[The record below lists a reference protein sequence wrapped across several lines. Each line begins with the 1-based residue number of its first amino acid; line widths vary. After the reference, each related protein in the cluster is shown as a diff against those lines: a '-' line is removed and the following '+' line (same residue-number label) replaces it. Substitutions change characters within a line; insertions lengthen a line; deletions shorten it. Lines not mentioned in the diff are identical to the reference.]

1 MEYITNNQIPGDLT
15 IHPDAH
21 AAIARVGHTGP
32 GPGQYRAI
40 RVVKTV
46 KYRLTRGWNTCIEWV
61 PGHTGIAGNSRADQL
76 AGEAASDRQ
85 KGRTSIAWLKERIS
99 QHYTMAKDTETD
111 KGKET
116 ILPPDPKKSFLDR
129 APNRL
134 ARTIAQIRTG
144 HWLSASYL
152 KRVRKN
158 RDEEMSDLCW
168 WCGQFR
174 MSRTHVFLCTH
185 PDLESSRTTIWDRP
199 GKDDRKGK
207 RPKSLGQPLGKA
219 KWEKPLAESSQTQ
232 GQRQQSQNG

>member
-1 MEYITNNQIPGDLT
+1 
-15 IHPDAH
+15 
-21 AAIARVGHTGP
+21 
-32 GPGQYRAI
+32 
-40 RVVKTV
+40 VKTV

-61 PGHTGIAGNSRADQL
+61 PGHTGIAGNERADQL

-116 ILPPDPKKSFLDR
+116 ILPPNPKKSFLDR

-152 KRVRKN
+152 KRVRTK
-158 RDEEMSDLCW
+158 RHLIYAGGVGGSGCLVRMFFYDVPTRIWRVRGPQFGTAQGKMSKRQTAKIS
-168 WCGQFR
+168 G
-174 MSRTHVFLCTH
+174 ST
-185 PDLESSRTTIWDRP
+185 S
-199 GKDDRKGK
+199 RKGK
-207 RPKSLGQPLGKA
+207 VGEATG
-219 KWEKPLAESSQTQ
+219 
-232 GQRQQSQNG
+232 